1 MPGSRILLVEDEAV
15 VALDIRNRL
24 KSLGYDVIGIVSS
37 GEEAVK
43 VVDALRPDLIL
54 MDIMLDGEMDGI
66 EAAGAIK
73 ERHNI
78 AVIYLTAYADAQT
91 LQRAKIT
98 EPFGYII
105 KPFEDRELG
114 TTIEMALY
122 KFHMESKLIAS
133 ERWLSTTLRSIGEG
147 VVTIDENRKIRFMNP
162 VAETLL
168 GVVPGEY
175 EGMELDRIFVVGDA
189 PREQSEPV
197 RDLAGNI
204 LSFSKNGRI
213 LTLPD
218 GRGIP
223 IETNASPIVDE
234 KGVAWGT
241 VIVFRDVSHRRKT
254 ENALRESMANLRVT
268 LEQTVNA
275 LAVTSEKRDPYT
287 AGHQLRVSKLA
298 TAIAVL
304 MGLPEEMREGLRVAG
319 LLHDIGKIYVPAEI
333 LSKPAQLT
341 SMEMGIMKGHSEVG
355 YDILKDIPFPWPVA
369 RIVLEHHERLDG
381 GGYPAGLSGDA
392 ILLESRILC
401 VADVVEAMSS
411 HRPYRA
417 ALGLKKALDE
427 VSTHKGVLYDAHA
440 VDACLTLFHE
450 KGFTFDES

>member
-1 MPGSRILLVEDEAV
+1 MSGNRILLVEDEAV

-24 KSLGYDVIGIVSS
+24 KSLGYEVIGIVSS

-43 VVDALRPDLIL
+43 VVDELVPELIL
-54 MDIMLDGEMDGI
+54 MDIMLDGDMDGI

-78 AVIYLTAYADAQT
+78 AIIYLTAYADAQT

-122 KFHMESKLIAS
+122 KFRMESRLVEN

-147 VVTIDENRKIRFMNP
+147 VITIDENRRIRFMNP
-162 VAETLL
+162 VAETIL
-168 GVVPGEY
+168 GLAPGDYADIALDKVFVLEDAP
-175 EGMELDRIFVVGDA
+175 MELAEPAGVLAEGL
-189 PREQSEPV
+189 QS
-197 RDLAGNI
+197 I
-204 LSFSKNGRI
+204 SKNGRI
-213 LTLPD
+213 LALPD
-218 GRGIP
+218 GRRVP

-234 KGVAWGT
+234 KGVSWGT
-241 VIVFRDVSHRRKT
+241 VIVFRDVSKRRKT
-254 ENALRESMANLRVT
+254 EVALRESMDNLRTT

-298 TAIAVL
+298 TAIADHL
-304 MGLPEEMREGLRVAG
+304 GLSSEIREGIRVAG

-369 RIVLEHHERLDG
+369 RIVLEHHERMDG
-381 GGYPAGLSGDA
+381 SGYPAGLSGEN

-417 ALGLKKALDE
+417 ALGLTKALKE
-427 VSTHKGVLYDAHA
+427 ISSNRGALYDERA
-440 VDACLTLFHE
+440 VDACLILFNE
-450 KGFTFDES
+450 KEFTFEDC

>member
-1 MPGSRILLVEDEAV
+1 MSGNRILLVEDEAV

-24 KSLGYDVIGIVSS
+24 KSLGYEVIGIVSS

-43 VVDALRPDLIL
+43 VVDELVPELIL
-54 MDIMLDGEMDGI
+54 MDIMLDGDMDGI

-122 KFHMESKLIAS
+122 KFRMESRLVES

-147 VVTIDENRKIRFMNP
+147 VITIDENRRIRFMNP
-162 VAETLL
+162 VAETIL
-168 GVVPGEY
+168 GLAPGDY
-175 EGMELDRIFVVGDA
+175 EDISLDKVFILED
-189 PREQSEPV
+189 EPV
-197 RDLAGNI
+197 ARGGLMDDLKSIG
-204 LSFSKNGRI
+204 KNGRM
-213 LTLPD
+213 LALPD
-218 GRGIP
+218 GRRVP
-223 IETNASPIVDE
+223 VETNASPIVDE
-234 KGVAWGT
+234 KGVSWGT
-241 VIVFRDVSHRRKT
+241 VIVFRDVSKRRKT
-254 ENALRESMANLRVT
+254 EVALRESMDNLRTT

-298 TAIAVL
+298 TAIADHL
-304 MGLPEEMREGLRVAG
+304 GLSSEMREGIRVAG

-369 RIVLEHHERLDG
+369 RIVHEHHERLDG
-381 GGYPAGLSGDA
+381 SGYPAGLSGED

-417 ALGLKKALDE
+417 ALGLAKALKE
-427 VSTHKGVLYDAHA
+427 ISSNRGALYDERA
-440 VDACLTLFHE
+440 VDACLILFNE
-450 KGFTFDES
+450 KEFTFEDG